1 MPGEIGKSAA
11 EELKGKL
18 EVDEQAKLSSESS
31 DVYDAE
37 LYTHLQEKLQPEVQ
51 AFNDEA
57 EAADQLK
64 MEKGSGT
71 LQFFRD
77 NKPAFAVLVK
87 DRALHFLDVG
97 KSTPTQTLQV
107 VGGPEEYAY
116 QSTSAASITEEDL
129 LKGLI
134 RLAAGAKFQAE

>member
-18 EVDEQAKLSSESS
+18 EVDEQSKLSSESN

-37 LYTHLQEKLQPEVQ
+37 LYAHLLEKLQPEIQ

-64 MEKGSGT
+64 LEKGAGT

-77 NKPAFAVLVK
+77 NKPSFAVLVK
-87 DRALHFLDVG
+87 DRSLHFLDVG
-97 KSTPTQTLQV
+97 KSTPTQSLQV

-116 QSTSAASITEEDL
+116 QSTSAAAISEQDL